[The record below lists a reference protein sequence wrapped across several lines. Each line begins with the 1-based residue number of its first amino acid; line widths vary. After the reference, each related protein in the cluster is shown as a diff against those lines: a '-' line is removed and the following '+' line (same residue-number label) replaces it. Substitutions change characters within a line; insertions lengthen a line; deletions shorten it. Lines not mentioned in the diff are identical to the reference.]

1 VDARWPKTKPNREP
15 LYPKPI
21 MGLKHLLKE
30 GTFKV
35 TGRLRIEQPEEP
47 FFGPGRLQLLEL
59 IDEKG
64 SINQAAKAMGMSYS
78 KAWKMINSL
87 HEQALHPLVATQTGG
102 EKGGGAIITPEA
114 KEIIAYFKDLQ
125 TRFEL
130 FLQQE
135 TKKLGD

>member
-1 VDARWPKTKPNREP
+1 
-15 LYPKPI
+15 
-21 MGLKHLLKE
+21 MGLKHLLKD

-59 IDEKG
+59 INEKG

-78 KAWKMINSL
+78 KAWQMVNSL
-87 HEQALHPLVATQTGG
+87 NAQALHPLVATQTGG
-102 EKGGGAIITPEA
+102 EKGGGAIVTAEA